1 MSEEV
6 SMCSNHEYKQVVL
19 TGSEISMA
27 VSGLGC
33 SVGARWAAE
42 WVARVMYVLGCSPMC
57 SLEHVT

>member
-1 MSEEV
+1 MA
-6 SMCSNHEYKQVVL
+6 L

-27 VSGLGC
+27 VTGLGR